1 VAPAIVGPPAYRR
14 ATLYEPIISGVPA
27 RIATVIASD
36 PRFAYFG
43 NPAFGVRLLRHR
55 RRRCFENSAIDF
67 RSDKTQTLF
76 LDGQAVEVPVFFERQ
91 RNP

>member
-1 VAPAIVGPPAYRR
+1 
-14 ATLYEPIISGVPA
+14 
-27 RIATVIASD
+27 
-36 PRFAYFG
+36 
-43 NPAFGVRLLRHR
+43 VRLLRHR